1 MAKVITDENQIEEF
15 LNSRYIETVFPS
27 KPKVKEM
34 LTLGRR
40 LVFYLGIDPTGPDI
54 HLGHT
59 TNLFV
64 LKKLFQLGHKIILLI
79 GDFTAMV
86 GDPTGKEATRKP
98 LTDKEI
104 KENMKT
110 YLDQICKV
118 LPRKTF
124 EVRYNSSWYE
134 KMPLK
139 EWLRINSFFTQQQ
152 MIARDMFQERIKKDK
167 PISLQEFVYPVL
179 QGYDSV
185 AMDVDGEIGGTDQTF
200 NMLIGRDLLRRLKNK
215 EKIVITTK
223 LLEDPRS
230 GKKIMSKSEGQYIS
244 LNDLPWDMFGKTMA
258 MPDSAILP
266 LFTLTTELPDSK
278 INEIKKR
285 LANGENPRNIK
296 EELAYELVRMYYGE
310 KEAEKAKQEFR
321 RVFSE
326 RQFPENIDERKI
338 SELST
343 DSSSVSILLA
353 LKGFGLASSISEA
366 KRLIEQKAVS
376 VNGEIVKNWD
386 YEVKS
391 GDIIKVGPRK
401 FIKLK

>member
-1 MAKVITDENQIEEF
+1 MIRVITDENQIEEF
-15 LNSRYIETVFPS
+15 LNSRYIEAVFPS

-86 GDPTGKEATRKP
+86 GDPTGKEATRRP

-110 YLDQICKV
+110 YLDQVCRV
-118 LPRKTF
+118 LPRKAF
-124 EVRYNSSWYE
+124 EVRYNSSWYK
-134 KMPLK
+134 KMSLK

-152 MIARDMFQERIKKDK
+152 MIARDMFQERIKKNK
-167 PISLQEFVYPVL
+167 PISLQEFIYPVL

-200 NMLIGRDLLRRLKNK
+200 NMLIGRDLLRRLKGK

-223 LLEDPRS
+223 LLEDPKS
-230 GKKIMSKSEGQYIS
+230 GKKIMNKSEGQYIS
-244 LNDLPWDMFGKTMA
+244 LNDSPWDMFGKTMA

-266 LFTLTTELPDSK
+266 LFALTTELPDSK
-278 INEIKKR
+278 IDEIIKR
-285 LANGENPRNIK
+285 LAGGENPRNLK
-296 EELAYELVRMYYGE
+296 EELAYELVRAYYGE
-310 KEAEKAKQEFR
+310 NEAEKAKREFNR
-321 RVFSE
+321 IFSE
-326 RQFPENIDERKI
+326 KQLPENINERKI
-338 SELST
+338 SELSSNT
-343 DSSSVSILLA
+343 GPISILTA
-353 LKGFGLASSISEA
+353 LKGFGLASSVSEA

-376 VNGEIVKNWD
+376 VNGEIVKSWD

-391 GDIIKVGPRK
+391 GDVIRVGPRK

>member
-86 GDPTGKEATRKP
+86 GDPTGKEATRKL

-118 LPRKTF
+118 LPRKSF
-124 EVRYNSSWYE
+124 EVRYNSSWYK
-134 KMPLK
+134 KMSLK

-223 LLEDPRS
+223 LLEDPKS
-230 GKKIMSKSEGQYIS
+230 GKKIMNKSEGQYIS
-244 LNDLPWDMFGKTMA
+244 LNDSPWDMFGKTMA

-285 LANGENPRNIK
+285 LADGENPRNIK

-321 RVFSE
+321 KVFSE

-353 LKGFGLASSISEA
+353 LKGFGLASSVSEA

>member
-79 GDFTAMV
+79 GDFAAMV

-343 DSSSVSILLA
+343 NSSSVSILLA